1 MKKLF
6 SLVFLFSAFVFTANA
21 QDITGKWKTIDDETG
36 EAKSYV
42 TISKKGDTYYGKV
55 TTILSKDKQD
65 AVCDECKDYRKDQPI
80 KGMTIFS
87 DIEKV
92 SDDKYT
98 GGKILD
104 PNKGKEYDLTII
116 PSGDNELII
125 KGGYKI
131 FGKMVGRTQK
141 WYRVN
146 E

>member
-6 SLVFLFSAFVFTANA
+6 SLLFLLSAFAFTMNA

-42 TISKKGDTYYGKV
+42 TIYEKGGVYYGKV
-55 TTILSKDKQD
+55 TTILNKDRVD
-65 AVCDECKDYRKDQPI
+65 AVCDQCKDHRKDAPI
-80 KGMTIFS
+80 KGMTI
-87 DIEKV
+87 ITNLEKV
-92 SDDKYT
+92 ADDKYS

-104 PNKGKEYDLTII
+104 PQKGKEYDLTII
-116 PSGDNELII
+116 PEGDSELII

-131 FGKMVGRTQK
+131 LGKMVGRTQS